1 MAEASVD
8 SAAVGEASVDSAAVG
23 KELPP
28 PDVLGADALTQLA
41 EGVWVLPDRDRTPH
55 VPNIGIVV
63 GERSALVIESGIGIA
78 NGERVLAIA
87 RELAGGR
94 PLLVTATHFHP
105 EHGYGVQAFEGAAT
119 ILYNEVQRDELRE
132 KQDFYVRKFSGLSP
146 RLELALRGVRYVAP
160 DVVYSQ
166 RAELDLGGVT
176 VLLEHAGPA
185 HTRGDQTVFLPGER
199 ILWTGDL
206 VEERF
211 FAIMPDADTDARRWI
226 SVLEGL
232 ERLRPAAVVPG
243 HGAIGDGGLISAV
256 RESLSFTAAR
266 AATLRDGGRSL
277 EQTVAE
283 LAPELLARHPDW
295 GNREWLEPMIARFH
309 ASP

>member
-1 MAEASVD
+1 MTEAFVGSP
-8 SAAVGEASVDSAAVG
+8 AAGD
-23 KELPP
+23 ELPP
-28 PDVLGADALTQLA
+28 PDVLGADALTALA

-55 VPNIGIVV
+55 VHNVGIVI
-63 GERSALVIESGIGIA
+63 GSRSALVIESGIGIA

-87 RELAGGR
+87 RELAGER

-105 EHGYGVQAFEGAAT
+105 EHGYGVQAFAGAAT
-119 ILYNEVQRDELRE
+119 ILYNEAQRDELRE
-132 KQDFYVRKFSGLSP
+132 KQDFYVRKFSALGP

-160 DVVYSQ
+160 DVVYSE

-176 VLLEHAGPA
+176 VRLEHAGPA
-185 HTRGDQTVFLPGER
+185 HTRGDQTIFLPDER

-211 FAIMPDADTDARRWI
+211 FAIMPDADTDAVRWI
-226 SVLEGL
+226 SVLERL
-232 ERLRPAAVVPG
+232 EHLRPATVVPG
-243 HGAIGDGGLISAV
+243 HGAIGGAALIAAV
-256 RESLSFTAAR
+256 KESLIFARDR
-266 AATLRDGGRSL
+266 AATLRDAGHSL

-295 GNREWLEPMIARFH
+295 GNREWVEPMVARFYE
-309 ASP
+309 SP